1 MLCAKERPRIQN
13 KKYMGFSFNFFG
25 TQEVR
30 KFNYRPRFYDPEAE
44 ERRKKYGDFTKPKEE
59 KYVPGSIV
67 KGSLRDGNYSRTED
81 LSRNQRFLGAISLI
95 LLFGVIFLLWK
106 YFPILLDSMQNEQ
119 QKNEVMMESD
129 PTEDAFKIISVK

>member
-1 MLCAKERPRIQN
+1 
-13 KKYMGFSFNFFG
+13 MGFNFSFFG
-25 TQEVR
+25 KQEVR
-30 KFNYRPRFYDPEAE
+30 KFNYKPRFYDPEAE
-44 ERRKKYGDFTKPKEE
+44 ERRKKYGDFTKDAQKKE
-59 KYVPGSIV
+59 YVPGQSI

-81 LSRNQRFLGAISLI
+81 LSKNQRLLGAISLI
-95 LLFGVIFLLWK
+95 LLFSVIFLLWK

>member
-1 MLCAKERPRIQN
+1 
-13 KKYMGFSFNFFG
+13 MGFNFSFFG
-25 TQEVR
+25 KQEVR
-30 KFNYRPRFYDPEAE
+30 KFNYKPRFYDPEAE
-44 ERRKKYGDFTKPKEE
+44 ERRKKYGDFTKDVQKKE
-59 KYVPGSIV
+59 YVPGQSI

-81 LSRNQRFLGAISLI
+81 LSKNQRLLGAISLI

-129 PTEDAFKIISVK
+129 STEDAFKIISVK

>member
-1 MLCAKERPRIQN
+1 
-13 KKYMGFSFNFFG
+13 MGFNFSFFG
-25 TQEVR
+25 KQEVR
-30 KFNYRPRFYDPEAE
+30 KFNYKPRFYDPEAE
-44 ERRKKYGDFTKPKEE
+44 ERRTKYGDFTKDAQKKE
-59 KYVPGSIV
+59 YVPGQSI

-81 LSRNQRFLGAISLI
+81 LSKNQRLLGAISLI

>member
-1 MLCAKERPRIQN
+1 
-13 KKYMGFSFNFFG
+13 MGFNFSFFG
-25 TQEVR
+25 KQEVR
-30 KFNYRPRFYDPEAE
+30 KFNYKPRFYDPEAE
-44 ERRKKYGDFTKPKEE
+44 ERRKKYGDFTKDVQKKE
-59 KYVPGSIV
+59 YVPGQSI

-81 LSRNQRFLGAISLI
+81 LSKNQKLLGAISLI

>member
-1 MLCAKERPRIQN
+1 
-13 KKYMGFSFNFFG
+13 MGFNFSFFG
-25 TQEVR
+25 KQEVR
-30 KFNYRPRFYDPEAE
+30 KFNYKPRFYDPEAE
-44 ERRKKYGDFTKPKEE
+44 ERRKKYGDFTKDTQKKE
-59 KYVPGSIV
+59 YVPGQSI

-81 LSRNQRFLGAISLI
+81 LSKNQRLLGAISLI

>member
-1 MLCAKERPRIQN
+1 
-13 KKYMGFSFNFFG
+13 MGFNFSFFG
-25 TQEVR
+25 KQEVR
-30 KFNYRPRFYDPEAE
+30 KFNYKPRFYDPEAE
-44 ERRKKYGDFTKPKEE
+44 ERRKKYGDFTKDTQKKE
-59 KYVPGSIV
+59 YVPGQSI

>member
-1 MLCAKERPRIQN
+1 
-13 KKYMGFSFNFFG
+13 MGFNFSFFG
-25 TQEVR
+25 KQEVR
-30 KFNYRPRFYDPEAE
+30 KFNYKPRFYDPEAE
-44 ERRKKYGDFTKPKEE
+44 ERRKKYGDFTKDAQKKE
-59 KYVPGSIV
+59 YVPGQSI

-81 LSRNQRFLGAISLI
+81 LSKNQRLLGAISLI

-129 PTEDAFKIISVK
+129 STEDAFKIISVK

>member
-1 MLCAKERPRIQN
+1 
-13 KKYMGFSFNFFG
+13 MGFNFSFFG
-25 TQEVR
+25 KQEVR
-30 KFNYRPRFYDPEAE
+30 KFNYKPRFYDPEAE
-44 ERRKKYGDFTKPKEE
+44 ERRKKYGDFTKDAQKKE
-59 KYVPGSIV
+59 YVPGQSI

>member
-1 MLCAKERPRIQN
+1 
-13 KKYMGFSFNFFG
+13 MGFNFSFFG
-25 TQEVR
+25 RQEVR
-30 KFNYRPRFYDPEAE
+30 KFNYKPRFYDPEAE
-44 ERRKKYGDFTKPKEE
+44 ERRKKYGDFTKDAQKKE
-59 KYVPGSIV
+59 YVPGQSI

-81 LSRNQRFLGAISLI
+81 LSKNQRLLGAISLI

>member
-1 MLCAKERPRIQN
+1 
-13 KKYMGFSFNFFG
+13 MGFNFSFFG
-25 TQEVR
+25 KQEVR
-30 KFNYRPRFYDPEAE
+30 KFNYKPRFYDPEAE
-44 ERRKKYGDFTKPKEE
+44 ERRKKYGDFTKDAQKKE
-59 KYVPGSIV
+59 YVPGQSI

-81 LSRNQRFLGAISLI
+81 LSKNQRLLGAISLI

-129 PTEDAFKIISVK
+129 PMEDAFKIISVK

>member
-1 MLCAKERPRIQN
+1 
-13 KKYMGFSFNFFG
+13 MGFNFSFFG
-25 TQEVR
+25 KQEVR
-30 KFNYRPRFYDPEAE
+30 KFNYKPRFYDPEAE
-44 ERRKKYGDFTKPKEE
+44 ERRKKYGDFTKDTQKKE
-59 KYVPGSIV
+59 YVPGQSI

-95 LLFGVIFLLWK
+95 LLFGVIFILWK

>member
-1 MLCAKERPRIQN
+1 
-13 KKYMGFSFNFFG
+13 MGFNFSFFG
-25 TQEVR
+25 KQEVR
-30 KFNYRPRFYDPEAE
+30 KFNYKPRFYDPEAE
-44 ERRKKYGDFTKPKEE
+44 ERRKKYGDFTKDAQKKE
-59 KYVPGSIV
+59 YVPGQSI

-81 LSRNQRFLGAISLI
+81 LSKNQRLLGAISLI

-119 QKNEVMMESD
+119 QNNEVMMESD